1 MRAEAG
7 LELGVEGTEETMV
20 PNTTRLFAI
29 AILAVSVPVSRAAA
43 QGIRSGKLPPDS
55 ILGRSVPISLHVS
68 APALSLGADVTTI
81 TTEEIAA
88 SGASSLAELLTA
100 RVAGL
105 SVTRSGGT
113 SAHASQIQIRAPVS
127 LFFTTH
133 PLIVIDGVP
142 TRFPPLRSGL
152 LAVGTSTLD
161 DFNIDEIARV
171 DVLRGPA
178 AAALFGPG
186 AASGVIAITTNR
198 ASSSPFRVRARVESG
213 VISDRTDYPANYSM
227 TGTIPG
233 TNQVAS
239 RCRIID
245 QAEGRCTAA
254 QLNQW
259 NPLEQA
265 SPFRTGLETASAAW
279 AAGDLGP
286 TSIALGATSRTTRGV
301 TPDDEI
307 TRSGAHLD
315 LERLIGRIASIG
327 ATLTYDRDWATL
339 PDRGDIYDRSDV
351 ITTGLFGFATDGPGR
366 GYLRGLPTF
375 DDPAS
380 EGVEHVGASS
390 RASWQARPWLVLT
403 ATGGRERSVA
413 RRRSK
418 LIAVT
423 LPDQPIPGGS
433 GRTFSQFQ
441 SGNVGV
447 GAEASTML
455 RGVGLRSVL
464 GYDEQ
469 RTRLVDED
477 AYGMDS
483 LITASWLQ
491 VRQRYRAITFQ
502 ERASWGGV
510 LFVNAGASWQAD
522 GIIKALGKAPFN
534 QVDVSWLPGK
544 VLGVSGIRV
553 RAARG
558 VAAADGPDLPQLPLD
573 FFTFAPPEVH
583 ALERTQETNFGLDAP
598 LGRGALSLTYYHTLT
613 RHGFLEVPVSASVG
627 YTTRLA
633 QGASLRSNGLELT
646 ASQQLVSSRFID
658 WHVALSL
665 ATIRSRLLRMAYP
678 PFFANDYSILEE
690 GYDPN
695 GVWSRSLSYRDV
707 NSDGMIDS
715 SEVQVTAG
723 GFSGTSAPT
732 FEGSLRSR
740 LSRGHWSL
748 GVLLDHRGGF
758 VVINRT
764 EMARC
769 RVGICRGIQDPSAP
783 LAEQARAASTSKP
796 EFGWFVE
803 NGSFVRLSEASI
815 RWGPRRGSVRPGPL
829 DRLAIS
835 LIAHDAALWTRYSGL
850 DPELAS
856 SGSAAQ
862 APIPVRLSLRVE
874 LGAPVP

>member
-1 MRAEAG
+1 
-7 LELGVEGTEETMV
+7 MV
-20 PNTTRLFAI
+20 PNTTRPFSI
-29 AILAVSVPVSRAAA
+29 AILAGSLCVSRAPA

-55 ILGRSVPISLHVS
+55 ILGRSVPISLHAS

-81 TTEEIAA
+81 TAEDIAA

-142 TRFPPLRSGL
+142 TRFPQLRSGL
-152 LAVGTSTLD
+152 FAVGTSTLD
-161 DFNIDEIARV
+161 DFAIDEIARV

-186 AASGVIAITTNR
+186 AASGVIAITTTR
-198 ASSSPFRVRARVESG
+198 ASGGAFRVRARVESG
-213 VISDRTDYPANYSM
+213 VISDRTDYPANYAM

-233 TNQVAS
+233 TSQVAS

-245 QAEGRCTAA
+245 QAEGRCTATR
-254 QLNQW
+254 LDQW

-265 SPFRTGLETASAAW
+265 SPFRTGLETGSAAW
-279 AAGDLGP
+279 AAGDLAR
-286 TSIALGATSRTTRGV
+286 TAIALGATSRTTRGV
-301 TPDDEI
+301 TPDDEV

-315 LERLIGRIASIG
+315 LARPIGRIASIG
-327 ATLTYDRDWATL
+327 ATMTYDRAWAAL
-339 PDRGDIYDRSDV
+339 PDRGDSYDRSDP

-366 GYLRGLPTF
+366 GYLQGLPTF
-375 DDPAS
+375 ENPAS

-390 RASWQARPWLVLT
+390 RASWQPRPWLMLT

-413 RRRSK
+413 RRHSK
-418 LIAVT
+418 LISIVT
-423 LPDQPIPGGS
+423 STGQPVPGGS

-447 GAEASTML
+447 GAEASTMW

-483 LITASWLQ
+483 SLITASSLQ
-491 VRQRYRAITFQ
+491 VRQHYRAITFQ

-534 QVDVSWLPGK
+534 QVDVSWLPGR
-544 VLGVSGIRV
+544 VLGVQGIRV

-558 VAAADGPDLPQLPLD
+558 VAAADGPDLPQLSLD
-573 FFTFAPPEVH
+573 LFTFAPPEVH

-613 RHGFLEVPVSASVG
+613 RHGFLEVPVAASVG

-633 QGASLRSNGLELT
+633 QGATLRSNGLEVT
-646 ASQQLVSSRFID
+646 ASQQLISSRFID

-665 ATIRSRLLRMAYP
+665 ATIRNRLLRMAYP

-695 GVWSRSLSYRDV
+695 GVWSRSLSYRDA

-715 SEVQVTAG
+715 SEVQVSGG

-748 GVLLDHRGGF
+748 GIVLDHRGGF
-758 VVINRT
+758 VVVNRT
-764 EMARC
+764 EMSRC
-769 RVGICRGIQDPSAP
+769 RVGICRGMQDPSAP
-783 LAEQARAASTSKP
+783 LSEQARAVSTAKP

-803 NGSFVRLSEASI
+803 NGSFVRLSEASL
-815 RWGPRRGSVRPGPL
+815 RWGPGPGSVRSRPQ

-835 LIAHDAALWTRYSGL
+835 LIARDAALWTRYSGL

-856 SGSAAQ
+856 AGAVGQS
-862 APIPVRLSLRVE
+862 PIPVRLSLRVE
-874 LGAPVP
+874 LGAPLP